1 MVGDREQEFGFL
13 YAFAKTR
20 LSELSR
26 GTQSGRL
33 AESGGAIK
41 IASPVRGDRDSGLA
55 MNDRFAGP

>member
-33 AESGGAIK
+33 AESGAIK
-41 IASPVRGDRDSGLA
+41 IASPVGGDRDRGLA
-55 MNDRFAGP
+55 MNDRFADP